1 MHNRWCIFT
10 APRSGS
16 TWLEHSIHA
25 ALQETDARAEK
36 LMEIIHPKSS
46 LHYTTIINNN
56 TLTVIHR
63 KQYNLLNK
71 YDIYHNAYK
80 LIKQSDPMQ
89 SLTCRVFNQEHFS
102 SNEYLNFLL
111 HLQEYGFKIVNLE
124 RDLLD
129 RTISLYFA
137 NETNVWH
144 RINNSLE
151 TDNEADTCKLTI
163 DIPTFVYFY
172 IAMLKDNVLRQVILK
187 NLSHIKI
194 NYETLDQDI
203 ILHNI
208 PFKIN
213 MSVTYL
219 KTYKKPYKDLIIN
232 YDEMIGAVKDVR

>member
-1 MHNRWCIFT
+1 V
-10 APRSGS
+10 
-16 TWLEHSIHA
+16 
-25 ALQETDARAEK
+25 QETDARAEK